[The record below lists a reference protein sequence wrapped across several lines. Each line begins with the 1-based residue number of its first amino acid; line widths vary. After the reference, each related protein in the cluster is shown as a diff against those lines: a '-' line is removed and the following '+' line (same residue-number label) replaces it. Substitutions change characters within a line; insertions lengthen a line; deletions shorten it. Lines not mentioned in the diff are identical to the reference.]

1 MQISAA
7 IIEKSIYHYIPA
19 NIVPNNVS
27 RPMFSGSTII
37 KGPFL
42 SKLRIFMACYA
53 NSKMPALPKMSV
65 FHYKSANIAGKFKRV
80 FEGNGIRNGVV
91 LGIYA
96 FQMKSCKNALIGILI
111 LNQCYARSWNRLCH
125 SQLSCVSV
133 CSDGFQLA
141 SIRHFV
147 MEEHTDTK
155 KAPTVPVC
163 SDTSADGVS
172 PGAAL

>member
-1 MQISAA
+1 M
-7 IIEKSIYHYIPA
+7 E
-19 NIVPNNVS
+19 
-27 RPMFSGSTII
+27 
-37 KGPFL
+37 L
-42 SKLRIFMACYA
+42 
-53 NSKMPALPKMSV
+53 
-65 FHYKSANIAGKFKRV
+65 
-80 FEGNGIRNGVV
+80 
-91 LGIYA
+91 
-96 FQMKSCKNALIGILI
+96 
-111 LNQCYARSWNRLCH
+111 RSWNLCR

-172 PGAAL
+172 PIRPLYAQEFTSRHCDNGVVPTRGASLVSKFKPGIKNGFL